1 MIILVCSGIGYLI
14 NSKILSNYFTFFNY
28 EDIEFKTFD
37 INRLVV
43 LINGF
48 ILNYGYQVGGVL
60 SATTIVNTIAAVN
73 ILFSIYAIYYP
84 LKHKEMVSYTYYRFA
99 LFILFDYLI
108 FVLLYVFTNMAYVDR
123 YYLPLTI
130 LYIPLITL
138 FFNEVEINIFN
149 INKKYIYVLFVL
161 MVFVQG
167 VAYMYSYNNFD
178 GNVEQREILKVLEDN
193 DYKNG
198 YASFW
203 NGNVYTELSNG
214 EIEFW
219 VFQDTDLENV
229 QSFDELYQWL
239 QIKDHMSNKPSGK
252 VFVLLS
258 NEEYKSTP
266 LKKYLNEDNVI
277 YNSGNY
283 IIFGYDSYEELVA

>member
-84 LKHKEMVSYTYYRFA
+84 LKHKEMVSDAYYRFA

-161 MVFVQG
+161 IVFVQG

>member
-84 LKHKEMVSYTYYRFA
+84 LKHKEMVSDAYYRFA

-167 VAYMYSYNNFD
+167 VVYMYSYNNFD

-239 QIKDHMSNKPSGK
+239 QIKDHMSNKSSGK

>member
-1 MIILVCSGIGYLI
+1 
-14 NSKILSNYFTFFNY
+14 
-28 EDIEFKTFD
+28 
-37 INRLVV
+37 
-43 LINGF
+43 
-48 ILNYGYQVGGVL
+48 
-60 SATTIVNTIAAVN
+60 
-73 ILFSIYAIYYP
+73 
-84 LKHKEMVSYTYYRFA
+84 
-99 LFILFDYLI
+99 
-108 FVLLYVFTNMAYVDR
+108 
-123 YYLPLTI
+123 
-130 LYIPLITL
+130 
-138 FFNEVEINIFN
+138 
-149 INKKYIYVLFVL
+149 